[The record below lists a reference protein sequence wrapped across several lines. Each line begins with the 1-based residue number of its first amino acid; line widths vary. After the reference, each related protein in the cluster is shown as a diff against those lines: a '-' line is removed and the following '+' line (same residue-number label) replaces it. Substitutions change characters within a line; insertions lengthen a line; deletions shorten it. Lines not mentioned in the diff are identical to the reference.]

1 MQTEKITGSKLCYGG
16 VVIAPKIEQG
26 YVPFVQSRKINLN
39 SAERNRA
46 TSSNASRVSY
56 GSGGSSGGKG
66 GSGGGKGGSGG
77 GKGGSGGAVVV
88 VMVAMAMV
96 NHSIDGRMS
105 SQKRKVTYLFK
116 NKSFMAE
123 NYFKMLLY
131 ML

>member
-77 GKGGSGGAVVV
+77 AVVV